1 VEDTLKV
8 HKAETIRNIALVGH
22 ESTGKTL
29 LTEAMLSVSGTINR
43 MGTVEGNST
52 VSDYSLFEQERQKS
66 LFCTHAQFEW
76 ADHKLNLLDTPG
88 FSDFFGETHTALHV
102 ADIAMVVISPV
113 NGPEV
118 ITEKVMEEVDER
130 SMPCLFVLN
139 GLDKDHTRFE
149 DELEIMRTSYKG
161 VAPLQ
166 YPIEPG
172 ESFSKIV
179 DILKG
184 KILSYDAEGKCT
196 EEDLGAEADR
206 VEEMMMAL
214 SETVAESD
222 DDLMEAFLETMELT
236 PEQFKSGLAG
246 GILSGSIRPVMVTS
260 AKKSVGIDRLMN
272 VLVDLFPGPDKA
284 ITMKDAEGN
293 ALSADLTQ
301 PARALV
307 YKSVLEQ
314 HVGELTFFRLV
325 HGTLKTGDEL
335 VNIDRGSGEKFG
347 SLFATVGKNR
357 TDLTEIVAGDIAC
370 TVKMRNTRSGDS
382 LCIKGKD
389 LKIAPVIFPDPVMRV
404 AIEPV
409 NADDDEK
416 MSTGLHGI
424 QHEDPSFSLHVDG
437 ELHQT
442 ILAGMGD
449 QQFHLLLEK
458 LEHRVGVKVNMIK
471 PRVPYRE
478 TITGNSQVK
487 YRHKKQ
493 SGGAGQFAEVW
504 LRIKAGE
511 RGSGFVFKSEV
522 VGGSVTEPFQ
532 QATRK
537 GIEMVMDEG
546 VIAGCHVEDV
556 EVCIY
561 DGKMHP
567 VDSKEIAFQ
576 TAGREAFKQGFA
588 ESKPIL
594 LEPIWEVEVKVPE
607 DFMGDVMGDL
617 SSRRG
622 KIKGMDG
629 AGKYQLIKAQ
639 VPLAE
644 LYQYST
650 TLRSMTSGRASHKR
664 RFDHYAKCPPEV
676 QTKVIEEYAAARA
689 GD

>member
-1 VEDTLKV
+1 VEDILKV
-8 HKAETIRNIALVGH
+8 HKADTIRNIAVVGH

-29 LTEAMLSVSGTINR
+29 LTEAMLKVSGNINR
-43 MGTVEGNST
+43 MGSIEGNNT

-76 ADHKLNLLDTPG
+76 ADCKLNCLDTPG

-102 ADIAMVVISPV
+102 ADIAMVVVSPV

-118 ITEKVMEEVDER
+118 ITEKVMEEVEQR

-139 GLDKDHTRFE
+139 GLDREHTQF
-149 DELEIMRTSYKG
+149 DAELEIMKTSYSG
-161 VAPLQ
+161 VAPIQ
-166 YPIEPG
+166 YPIDPG
-172 ESFSKIV
+172 ESFCKVV

-184 KILSYDAEGKCT
+184 KILVYDEEGTCT
-196 EEDLGAEADR
+196 EEELGGEADR
-206 VEEMMMAL
+206 VEEMIGAL
-214 SETVAESD
+214 TETVAESD
-222 DDLMEAFLETMELT
+222 DDLMEAYLETMELT
-236 PEQFKSGLAG
+236 EEQFSKGLAQ
-246 GILSGSIRPVMVTS
+246 GIAKGTIRPVMVTS
-260 AKKSVGIDRLMN
+260 AKKIVAVDRLMN
-272 VLVDLFPGPDKA
+272 VVCDLFPSPEIVDS
-284 ITMKDAEGN
+284 IVDSEGN
-293 ALSADLTQ
+293 NLHADCSQ

-314 HVGELTFFRLV
+314 HVGELVFFRMV
-325 HGTLKTGDEL
+325 HGSLKTGEEL
-335 VNIDRGSGEKFG
+335 QNIDRGGTEKFG
-347 SLFATVGKNR
+347 SLFSIIGKTR
-357 TDLTEIVAGDIAC
+357 TDLTEVRAGDIGC

-382 LCIKGKD
+382 LCTKGSD
-389 LKIAPVIFPDPVMRV
+389 LKIQPVVFPEPVMRT
-404 AIEPV
+404 AIEPA

-416 MSTGLHGI
+416 MSTGLHSI
-424 QHEDPSFSLHVDG
+424 QHEDPSFSIHQDG

-458 LEHRVGVKVNMIK
+458 LQHRVGVKVNMLK

-487 YRHKKQ
+487 YRHRKQ
-493 SGGAGQFAEVW
+493 TGGAGQFAEVW
-504 LRIKAGE
+504 IRIKAGE

-588 ESKPIL
+588 DCKPIL

-622 KIKGMDG
+622 KIQGME
-629 AGKYQLIKAQ
+629 ASGKYQLIKAQ

-664 RFDHYAKCPPEV
+664 RFDHYAKCPPDV
-676 QTKVIEEYAAARA
+676 QTKVIEDYAAEKAK
-689 GD
+689 D